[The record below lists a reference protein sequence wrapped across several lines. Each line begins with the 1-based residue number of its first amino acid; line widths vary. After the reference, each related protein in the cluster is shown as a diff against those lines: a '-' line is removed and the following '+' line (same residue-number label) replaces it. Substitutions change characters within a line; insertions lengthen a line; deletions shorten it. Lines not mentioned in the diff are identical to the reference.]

1 MCVHLV
7 TPEEDKFFK
16 QRKINYSRQITEQ
29 KAENL
34 DLDPIS
40 ATITC
45 VLLGSHVKYLS
56 LKLLI
61 YGLIGFGDEYLTLL
75 CEWT

>member
-16 QRKINYSRQITEQ
+16 QRKMNYSRQITEQ

-45 VLLGSHVKYLS
+45 VLLGKSCKIFESQAPHLQI
-56 LKLLI
+56 L
-61 YGLIGFGDEYLTLL
+61 GFGDEYLTLL
-75 CEWT
+75 CE